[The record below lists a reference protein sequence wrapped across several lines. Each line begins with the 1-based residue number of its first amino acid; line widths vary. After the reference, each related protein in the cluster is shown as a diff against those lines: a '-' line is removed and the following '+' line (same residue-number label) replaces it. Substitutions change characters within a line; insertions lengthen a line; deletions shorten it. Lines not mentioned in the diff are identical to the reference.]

1 MRMAGLLIPE
11 TTLKVAV
18 FNRNGWQLC
27 AGTGGNFQPEW
38 VAVLLRNMQ
47 ISSCIIPP
55 LVETLFPRPFLLGLL
70 FCNFGKT

>member
-1 MRMAGLLIPE
+1 MFKGRYYWVFRGNWMNMMCLPIPE
-11 TTLKVAV
+11 TTPKVAV

-47 ISSCIIPP
+47 
-55 LVETLFPRPFLLGLL
+55 VETDF
-70 FCNFGKT
+70 TE